1 MRVLLAD
8 NHDQVRWALR
18 TAIKEQPG
26 LLVVGEVAKAEDLL
40 AQVQALKPDLIL
52 LDWELLGR
60 GEDKVIAE
68 LHRLEPRARVIIL
81 SRRPE
86 SQPVA
91 LAAGAEAFVSKASAP
106 EHLLAALRRLA
117 IDDLPRDD

>member
-8 NHDQVRWALR
+8 NHAQVRWALR

-26 LLVVGEVAKAEDLL
+26 LLVVGEVVRAEDLL
-40 AQVQALKPDLIL
+40 SQVQALKPDVIL

-60 GEDKVIAE
+60 GEDKVIAD
-68 LHRLEPRARVIIL
+68 LRSLEPSAKVIIL
-81 SRRPE
+81 SQRPE
-86 SQPVA
+86 SQQVA
-91 LAAGAEAFVSKASAP
+91 LDAGAEAFVSKASAP

-117 IDDLPRDD
+117 RKD